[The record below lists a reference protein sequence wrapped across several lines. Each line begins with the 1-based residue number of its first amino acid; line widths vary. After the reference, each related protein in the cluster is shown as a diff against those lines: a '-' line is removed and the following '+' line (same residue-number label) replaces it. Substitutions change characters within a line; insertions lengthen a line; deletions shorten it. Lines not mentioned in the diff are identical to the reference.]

1 MEPLLSAGQA
11 APPPADLIKDSST
24 ATFMADV
31 VEASRDVPVIVDF
44 WATWCGPC
52 KQLTPAL
59 EKAVT
64 AAKGAVK
71 MVKIDVDQNQD
82 LAAQFR
88 IQSVPSVFAFKDGQP
103 IDGFAGALPESQ
115 IKSFIQ
121 RLTGETGPSPAD
133 QALEQAQAAYDA
145 GDYGAAGNLY
155 MQVLR
160 EDQSSTKAVAGVIRC
175 AVASGQLDQAREMLG
190 QLPEEALQDS
200 EIAAAKTALDLAQE
214 GQSAGGDTAEL
225 EAQVNANPGDH
236 QARFDLAAALYG
248 NGNAEAAIDQL
259 LEIVSRD
266 RKWEDDG
273 ARKRLVEIF
282 DALGPTNPLTVAG
295 RRKLSSMLFA

>member
-1 MEPLLSAGQA
+1 MEPLLSAGPA
-11 APPPADLIKDSST
+11 AAPADLIKDGSA
-24 ATFMADV
+24 ATFMTDV
-31 VEASRDVPVIVDF
+31 VEASRQVPVIVDF

-52 KQLTPAL
+52 KQLSPLL
-59 EKAVT
+59 EKVVT

-71 MVKIDVDQNQD
+71 LVKIDVDQNQD

-88 IQSVPSVFAFKDGQP
+88 VQSVPSVFAFKDGQP
-103 IDGFAGALPESQ
+103 VDGFAGALPESQ
-115 IKSFIQ
+115 LKSFVQ
-121 RLTGETGPSPAD
+121 RLTGQTGPSPVD

-145 GDYGAAGNLY
+145 GDYGAAGNLF

-175 AVASGQLDQAREMLG
+175 AVAGGQLDQARQMLG
-190 QLPEEALQDS
+190 QLPEEALADP
-200 EIAAAKTALDLAQE
+200 EIAAAKTAFDLAEE
-214 GQSAGGDTAEL
+214 GQSAGDTSGL
-225 EAQVNANPGDH
+225 EAQVAANPNDH
-236 QARFDLAAALYG
+236 QARFDLAVALYG
-248 NGNAEAAIDQL
+248 GGQGEAAIDHL

-266 RKWEDDG
+266 RIWQDDG
-273 ARKRLVEIF
+273 ARKRLIEIF

>member
-1 MEPLLSAGQA
+1 MEPLFSAGQA
-11 APPPADLIKDSST
+11 APPADLIKESST
-24 ATFMADV
+24 ATFMTDV
-31 VEASRDVPVIVDF
+31 VEASREVPVIVDF

-103 IDGFAGALPESQ
+103 VDGFAGALPDSQ
-115 IKSFIQ
+115 IKAFIQ
-121 RLTGETGPSPAD
+121 RLTGETGPSPVD
-133 QALEQAQAAYDA
+133 QALEQAQAAYDS
-145 GDYGAAGNLY
+145 GDYGAAGNLF

-214 GQSAGGDTAEL
+214 GQQAGDTAGL
-225 EAQVNANPGDH
+225 EAQVNANPNDH

-282 DALGPTNPLTVAG
+282 EALGPTNPLTVAG

>member
-1 MEPLLSAGQA
+1 MEQLISAGQTA
-11 APPPADLIKDSST
+11 PPADLIKDGST

-31 VEASRDVPVIVDF
+31 VEASRQVPVIVDF

-52 KQLTPAL
+52 KQLSPTL

-64 AAKGAVK
+64 AARGAVK
-71 MVKIDVDQNQD
+71 LVKIDVDQNQD

-103 IDGFAGALPESQ
+103 VDGFAGALPESQ
-115 IKSFIQ
+115 VKAFIQ
-121 RLTGETGPSPAD
+121 RLTGQTGPSPVE

-160 EDQSSTKAVAGVIRC
+160 EDPSSTKAVAGVIRC
-175 AVASGQLDQAREMLG
+175 AVAAGQLDQARDMLG
-190 QLPEEALQDS
+190 QLPEEALKDS

-214 GQSAGGDTAEL
+214 GQSAGDTAGL
-225 EAQVNANPGDH
+225 QAQVDANPKDH
-236 QARFDLAAALYG
+236 QARFDLAAALYAR
-248 NGNAEAAIDQL
+248 GNAEAAIDQL
-259 LEIVSRD
+259 LEIVARD
-266 RKWEDDG
+266 RKWQDDG
-273 ARKRLVEIF
+273 ARKRLIEIF
-282 DALGPTNPLTVAG
+282 EALGPTNPLTVAG

>member
-1 MEPLLSAGQA
+1 MEQLLSAGQPA
-11 APPPADLIKDSST
+11 PPADLIKEGST
-24 ATFMADV
+24 ATFMTDV
-31 VEASRDVPVIVDF
+31 VEASRQVPVIVDF

-103 IDGFAGALPESQ
+103 VDGFAGALPESQ
-115 IKSFIQ
+115 VKAFIQ
-121 RLTGETGPSPAD
+121 RLTGQTGPSPVD

-175 AVASGQLDQAREMLG
+175 AVASGQLDQAREMLS
-190 QLPEEALQDS
+190 QLPEEALADN
-200 EIAAAKTALDLAQE
+200 EIAAAKTALELAQE
-214 GQSAGGDTAEL
+214 GQSAGDTEGL
-225 EAQVNANPGDH
+225 EAQVNANPNDH
-236 QARFDLAAALYG
+236 QARFDLAAALYSG
-248 NGNAEAAIDQL
+248 GQAEAAIDQL

-266 RKWEDDG
+266 RQWQDDG

>member
-1 MEPLLSAGQA
+1 MEQLISAGQA
-11 APPPADLIKDSST
+11 GPPPADLIKEGST
-24 ATFMADV
+24 ATFMTDV
-31 VEASRDVPVIVDF
+31 VEASRQVPVIVDF

-88 IQSVPSVFAFKDGQP
+88 IQSVPSVFAFKNGQP
-103 IDGFAGALPESQ
+103 VDGFAGALPESQ
-115 IKSFIQ
+115 IKAFIQ
-121 RLTGETGPSPAD
+121 RLTGQTGPSPVD
-133 QALEQAQAAYDA
+133 QALEQAQASYDA

-160 EDQSSTKAVAGVIRC
+160 EDPASTKAVAGVIRC
-175 AVASGQLDQAREMLG
+175 AVASGQLDQARDMLG
-190 QLPEEALQDS
+190 QLPEEALEDS
-200 EIAAAKTALDLAQE
+200 EIAAAKTALDLALE
-214 GQSAGGDTAEL
+214 GEAAGDTAGL
-225 EAQVNANPGDH
+225 EAQVNANPKDH
-236 QARFDLAAALYG
+236 QARFDLAAALYSR
-248 NGNAEAAIDQL
+248 GNAEAAIDQL
-259 LEIVSRD
+259 LEIVKRD
-266 RKWEDDG
+266 RQWEDDG

>member
-1 MEPLLSAGQA
+1 MEQLLSAGQPA
-11 APPPADLIKDSST
+11 PPADLIKEGST
-24 ATFMADV
+24 ATFMTDV
-31 VEASRDVPVIVDF
+31 VEASRQVPVIVDF

-103 IDGFAGALPESQ
+103 VDGFAGALPESQ

-121 RLTGETGPSPAD
+121 KLTGQTGPSPVD

-160 EDQSSTKAVAGVIRC
+160 EDQTSTKAVAGVIRC
-175 AVASGQLDQAREMLG
+175 AVASGQLDQAQQMLS
-190 QLPEEALQDS
+190 QLPEEALTDS
-200 EIAAAKTALDLAQE
+200 EIAAAKTALELAQE
-214 GQSAGGDTAEL
+214 GQSAGDTAGL
-225 EAQVNANPGDH
+225 EAQVNANPNDH
-236 QARFDLAAALYG
+236 QARFDLAAALYS
-248 NGNAEAAIDQL
+248 NGYAEAAIDQL

-266 RKWEDDG
+266 REWEDDG

>member
-1 MEPLLSAGQA
+1 MEQLISAGQA
-11 APPPADLIKDSST
+11 APPADLIKDGST

-31 VEASRDVPVIVDF
+31 VEASRQVPVIVDF

-52 KQLTPAL
+52 KQLSPAL

-64 AAKGAVK
+64 AARGAVK
-71 MVKIDVDQNQD
+71 LVKIDVDQNQD

-103 IDGFAGALPESQ
+103 VDGFAGALPESQ
-115 IKSFIQ
+115 VKAFIQ
-121 RLTGETGPSPAD
+121 RLTGQTGPSPVE
-133 QALEQAQAAYDA
+133 QALEQAQATYDA

-160 EDQSSTKAVAGVIRC
+160 EDPSSTKAVAGVIRC
-175 AVASGQLDQAREMLG
+175 AVAAGQLDQARDMLG
-190 QLPEEALQDS
+190 QLPEEALKDS

-214 GQSAGGDTAEL
+214 GQSAGDTAGL
-225 EAQVNANPGDH
+225 QAQVDANPKDH
-236 QARFDLAAALYG
+236 QARFDLAAALYAR
-248 NGNAEAAIDQL
+248 GNAEAAIDQL
-259 LEIVSRD
+259 LEIVARD
-266 RKWEDDG
+266 RKWQDDG
-273 ARKRLVEIF
+273 ARKRLIEIF
-282 DALGPTNPLTVAG
+282 EALGPTNPLTVAG

>member
-1 MEPLLSAGQA
+1 MEPLLSAGPA
-11 APPPADLIKDSST
+11 AAPADLIKDGST

-31 VEASRDVPVIVDF
+31 VETSRQVPVIVDF

-88 IQSVPSVFAFKDGQP
+88 VQSVPSVFAFKDGQP
-103 IDGFAGALPESQ
+103 VDGFAGALPESQ

-121 RLTGETGPSPAD
+121 RLTGQTGPSPVD
-133 QALEQAQAAYDA
+133 QALEQAQAAYDT
-145 GDYGAAGNLY
+145 GDFGAAGNLY
-155 MQVLR
+155 MQVLQ
-160 EDQSSTKAVAGVIRC
+160 EDPSNTKAVAGMIRC
-175 AVASGQLDQAREMLG
+175 AVASGQLDQARQIFD
-190 QLPEEALQDS
+190 QLPEEALQDA
-200 EIAAAKTALDLAQE
+200 EIAAAKTAFDLAEE
-214 GQSAGGDTAEL
+214 GQSAGGDTSGL
-225 EAQVNANPGDH
+225 EARVAANANDH
-236 QARFDLAAALYG
+236 QARFDLAVALYG
-248 NGNAEAAIDQL
+248 AGDAESAIDHL
-259 LEIVSRD
+259 LEIVARD
-266 RKWEDDG
+266 RKWQDDG

-282 DALGPTNPLTVAG
+282 EALGFTHPLTVAG
-295 RRKLSSMLFA
+295 RRKLSAMLFS

>member
-1 MEPLLSAGQA
+1 MEQLLSAGQPA
-11 APPPADLIKDSST
+11 PPADLIKEGST
-24 ATFMADV
+24 ATFMTDV
-31 VEASRDVPVIVDF
+31 VEASRQVPVIVDF

-64 AAKGAVK
+64 AARGAVK

-103 IDGFAGALPESQ
+103 VDGFAGALPESQ
-115 IKSFIQ
+115 IKTFIQ
-121 RLTGETGPSPAD
+121 KLTGQTGPSPVD

-160 EDQSSTKAVAGVIRC
+160 EDQTSTKAVAGVIRC
-175 AVASGQLDQAREMLG
+175 AVASGQLDQAQQMLS
-190 QLPEEALQDS
+190 QLPEEALTDS
-200 EIAAAKTALDLAQE
+200 EIAAAKTALELAQE
-214 GQSAGGDTAEL
+214 GQSAGDTAGL
-225 EAQVNANPGDH
+225 EAQVNANPNDH
-236 QARFDLAAALYG
+236 QARFDLAAALYS

-266 RKWEDDG
+266 REWEDDG